1 MKGRFRSCF
10 EEVMGEGEGFV
21 DEVGFS
27 RRVSQALRRREVNH
41 GRGRKKRICGEDGR
55 CERGYNSCEMLL

>member
-1 MKGRFRSCF
+1 
-10 EEVMGEGEGFV
+10 MGEGEGFV